1 MTRKRNYLIHP
12 KIIRDKLHSA
22 IDLSKSIHE
31 LENQLI
37 VLLKEIDKNRFYV
50 KFGYNSLRGFCER
63 DLNFTRTQSQRL
75 ATLVRQVDSSNQN
88 LNILNT
94 DQLLAS
100 SILEFKPETEPES
113 AHETNKKLW

>member
-1 MTRKRNYLIHP
+1 MTRKRNYKIHP
-12 KIIRDKLHSA
+12 KLIRDKLHNA
-22 IDLSKSIHE
+22 IDLSKNIHE

-50 KFGYNSLRGFCER
+50 RFGYNSLRGFCER

-75 ATLVRQVDSSNQN
+75 ATLVRQFDGSNQH
-88 LNILNT
+88 LNIINT

-100 SILEFKPETEPES
+100 SIHDFKPEIEPES
-113 AHETNKKLW
+113 AQETN